1 MSFTL
6 DYGLG
11 ALTHQ
16 GMSVTARVKL
26 KNVSLEW
33 SLSCQNDSGYE
44 ARHGIPGREKNHLPQ
59 GEEPGEL
66 HLGPSLLN
74 RHLST
79 CGFVNF
85 KKFNDFSYY
94 EQHFN

>member
-6 DYGLG
+6 DYGPG
-11 ALTHQ
+11 ALMHQ
-16 GMSVTARVKL
+16 EMSVTAKVKL

-33 SLSCQNDSGYE
+33 SLSCHSDSGYE
-44 ARHGIPGREKNHLPQ
+44 ARHGIRGREKNHLPQ
-59 GEEPGEL
+59 EEEPGEL

-79 CGFVNF
+79 CGFVNSQ
-85 KKFNDFSYY
+85 KFNGLSYY